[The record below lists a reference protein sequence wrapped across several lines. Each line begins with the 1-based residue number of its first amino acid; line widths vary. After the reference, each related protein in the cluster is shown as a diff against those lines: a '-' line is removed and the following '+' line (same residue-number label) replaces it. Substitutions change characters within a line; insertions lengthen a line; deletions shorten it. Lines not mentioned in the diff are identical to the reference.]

1 MLIGLAQRLH
11 YVKFLLN
18 EHSPTILTGVGVVGT
33 VSTAYLTGRATV
45 KAVKIIEENS
55 KEYDPEY
62 NPVTAETYYE
72 PHKIELST
80 TRKIRLV
87 WKSYIPPVGMGATT
101 ISAIILANK
110 ISSKRI
116 AALGV
121 AAGLSERA
129 LQEYKD
135 KVLEK
140 IGKSQDTAVHDEIA
154 QDRVNQHPVNSRE
167 VILAGTG
174 EVLCFDMSSG
184 RYFQSTVEEI
194 KRAENKINFNLV
206 HYMHASLSEFYDEI
220 GLPPTS
226 YSDTVG
232 WNLNNKIDVRISAVV
247 SSDNRPCL
255 AIDFANPP
263 YTDYDKKAWD
273 AP

>member
-11 YVKFLLN
+11 HVKFLLN

-33 VSTAYLTGRATV
+33 VSTAFLTGRASF
-45 KAVKIIEENS
+45 KAARILAEAGDVEVGYRAMSEDQEELIS
-55 KEYDPEY
+55 VVEKR
-62 NPVTAETYYE
+62 
-72 PHKIELST
+72 ST
-80 TRKIRLV
+80 FGKVRLV
-87 WKSYIPPVGMGATT
+87 WKLYIPPVGAGATT
-101 ISAIILANK
+101 VSAIILANK

-116 AALGV
+116 AALGL
-121 AAGLSERA
+121 AAGLSEKA

-140 IGKSQDTAVHDEIA
+140 IGERQNTAIHDEIA

-206 HYMHASLSEFYDEI
+206 NYMHSSLSEFYDEI

-232 WNLNNKIDVRISAVV
+232 WNLNNKLEVRISTVL
-247 SSDNRPCL
+247 STDNRPCL

>member
-11 YVKFLLN
+11 HMKFLLN

-55 KEYDPEY
+55 KEYDLEY
-62 NPVTAETYYE
+62 NPVINETFDVA
-72 PHKIELST
+72 HKVELST
-80 TRKIRLV
+80 SRKLRLV
-87 WKSYIPPVGMGATT
+87 WKLYIPPVGMGATT

-140 IGKSQDTAVHDEIA
+140 IGERQNTAIHDEIA

-206 HYMHASLSEFYDEI
+206 NFMHSSLSEFYDEI

-232 WNLNNKIDVRISAVV
+232 WNLNNKLEVRISAVL
-247 SSDNRPCL
+247 STDNRPCL
-255 AIDFANPP
+255 AIDFVKPP